1 VKATYIVSIVVV
13 ILAVGILS
21 TTQPSSESLGKKYDG
36 TKGTVSIWFDHCY
49 NSQISAINNMTSD
62 GFFGG
67 ILVVVQKA
75 NTNGYCTWNQL
86 HSFNKQ
92 GWEIISHSEDHKITT
107 PWTTKKQLTY
117 EIIQSKIDL
126 QNQGFIVI
134 IYESPYTAV
143 TTASSTMIGQNY
155 KASQIAGCRQNTL
168 TSIKNDGNNPALGYN
183 FPKGFPVLYHCGI
196 GISGSPLNTFD
207 QVKAQIDSAI
217 SQKTWILFNF
227 HQIDK
232 SRTAYHTP
240 PALFT
245 KVLNYIKQQSD
256 AGKLQ
261 FVRPDVG
268 LGIS

>member
-1 VKATYIVSIVVV
+1 MKIIYVGVIVV
-13 ILAVGILS
+13 ILTVGILS
-21 TTQPSSESLGKKYDG
+21 AAQPSSESFGKKYDG
-36 TKGTVSIWFDHCY
+36 TKGTVTIWFDHCY
-49 NSQISAINNMTSD
+49 NSQIPAINSMTSD
-62 GFFGG
+62 GFIGG

-75 NTNGYCTWNQL
+75 NKDGYCTWNQI

-92 GWEIISHSEDHKITT
+92 GWEIISHSEDHKRATPQTT
-107 PWTTKKQLTY
+107 QKQLAY

-126 QNQGFIVI
+126 QNQGFNVI
-134 IYESPYTAV
+134 IYESPYTAI
-143 TTASSTMIGQNY
+143 TSASTTMIGQNY
-155 KASQIAGCRQNTL
+155 KASQVPGCEQNTL

-183 FPKGFPVLYHCGI
+183 FPKGFPVLHHCGI
-196 GISGSPLNTFD
+196 GVSGSPLNTFD

-217 SQKTWILFNF
+217 IHKTWILVNF
-227 HQIDK
+227 HQIDN
-232 SRTAYHTP
+232 SPAAYHTP